1 MKKSHKLLA
10 KLGKSLDPERRP
22 TSPRANRAPAPAPA
36 SPSAPAISTDVIKI
50 VSIPAEAIARTA
62 IPDNEWADRLAE
74 AAETAAPDAGPA
86 SELIDHAAAAEG
98 ERQPGTPAPDG
109 RQAAAEALI
118 KRHVPYALGAGF
130 VPLPLIDV
138 AAISG
143 VQMKLIAELSTL
155 YGVPFAANQAKA
167 IVAALLGGA
176 GSLSL
181 AAGLLGSL
189 AKLVPGAG
197 YVLGAGAVP
206 LTAGALTYAVGH
218 VFRAHFESGG
228 TLLSFDA
235 AAAKALFMAKVDE
248 GRATLKSL

>member
-1 MKKSHKLLA
+1 MKKSDKLLA

-22 TSPRANRAPAPAPA
+22 VSPRSGRAPASAKTASSEPIEVESTPVATAASVPADL
-36 SPSAPAISTDVIKI
+36 T
-50 VSIPAEAIARTA
+50 
-62 IPDNEWADRLAE
+62 DRLAE
-74 AAETAAPDAGPA
+74 AAATAAPDTGPA
-86 SELIDHAAAAEG
+86 SELVDH
-98 ERQPGTPAPDG
+98 TPATSEETPPPTAPAAPG
-109 RQAAAEALI
+109 SQHAAAEAII
-118 KRHVPYALGAGF
+118 KRHLPYALGAGLI
-130 VPLPLIDV
+130 PLPLVDV

-143 VQMKLIAELSTL
+143 VQIKLISELSAL

-167 IVAALLGGA
+167 VIAALLGGA

-189 AKLVPGAG
+189 AKVIPGAG

-228 TLLSFDA
+228 TLLDFDA
-235 AAAKALFMAKVDE
+235 TAAKRVFMEKVEE

>member
-1 MKKSHKLLA
+1 MKKSDKLLA

-22 TSPRANRAPAPAPA
+22 ASPRANRAPAAAIPAHAIEVTAAPTEAPAPA
-36 SPSAPAISTDVIKI
+36 ALPA
-50 VSIPAEAIARTA
+50 
-62 IPDNEWADRLAE
+62 NEWTDRLAE
-74 AAETAAPDAGPA
+74 AAATAAPDSGPA
-86 SELIDHAAAAEG
+86 SELIDHAPAAEV
-98 ERQPGTPAPDG
+98 EPPPPARAPDG
-109 RQAAAEALI
+109 RPAAAEALI
-118 KRHVPYALGAGF
+118 KRHIPYALGAGLI
-130 VPLPLIDV
+130 PLPLIDV

-167 IVAALLGGA
+167 VVAALLGGA

-235 AAAKALFMAKVDE
+235 AAAKALFLEKVEE

>member
-1 MKKSHKLLA
+1 MKKSDKLLA

-22 TSPRANRAPAPAPA
+22 ASPRSGRTPAAATTASSEPIEIESTSVPTAATVPADL
-36 SPSAPAISTDVIKI
+36 T
-50 VSIPAEAIARTA
+50 
-62 IPDNEWADRLAE
+62 DRLAE
-74 AAETAAPDAGPA
+74 AAATAAPDTGPA
-86 SELIDHAAAAEG
+86 SELVDHAPATSEEPPPPTA
-98 ERQPGTPAPDG
+98 PGC
-109 RQAAAEALI
+109 QHAAAEAII
-118 KRHVPYALGAGF
+118 KRHLPYALGAGLI
-130 VPLPLIDV
+130 PLPLVDV

-143 VQMKLIAELSTL
+143 VQIKLISELSAL

-167 IVAALLGGA
+167 VIAALLGGA

-189 AKLVPGAG
+189 AKVIPGAG

-228 TLLSFDA
+228 TLLDFDA
-235 AAAKALFMAKVDE
+235 TAAKRVFMEKVEE

>member
-1 MKKSHKLLA
+1 MKKSDKLLA

-22 TSPRANRAPAPAPA
+22 ASPRANRAPAAG
-36 SPSAPAISTDVIKI
+36 SAPATAISARVIDVN
-50 VSIPAEAIARTA
+50 SAQAAEATARTA
-62 IPDNEWADRLAE
+62 TPASEWTDQLAE
-74 AAETAAPDAGPA
+74 AAATAAPDSGPA
-86 SELIDHAAAAEG
+86 SELIDHAPAAEV
-98 ERQPGTPAPDG
+98 EPPPATRAPDE
-109 RQAAAEALI
+109 RHAAAEALI
-118 KRHVPYALGAGF
+118 KRHVPYALGAGLI
-130 VPLPLIDV
+130 PLPLVDV

-167 IVAALLGGA
+167 VVAALLGGA

-197 YVLGAGAVP
+197 YALGAGAVP
-206 LTAGALTYAVGH
+206 ITAGALTYAVGH

-235 AAAKALFMAKVDE
+235 AAAKALFLEKVEE

>member
-1 MKKSHKLLA
+1 MKKSDKLLA

-22 TSPRANRAPAPAPA
+22 ASPRANRAPAAA
-36 SPSAPAISTDVIKI
+36 SPSVPAISAEVIEI
-50 VSIPAEAIARTA
+50 ASTPTEATARAATPAA
-62 IPDNEWADRLAE
+62 EWTDRLAE
-74 AAETAAPDAGPA
+74 AAATAAPDAGPA
-86 SELIDHAAAAEG
+86 SELIDHAPAGEG
-98 ERQPGTPAPDG
+98 EPTPGTPAPDG

-118 KRHVPYALGAGF
+118 KRHVPYALGAGLI
-130 VPLPLIDV
+130 PLPLIDV

-143 VQMKLIAELSTL
+143 VQIKLIAELSSL

-167 IVAALLGGA
+167 VVASLLGGA

-189 AKLVPGAG
+189 AKLLPGAG

-235 AAAKALFMAKVDE
+235 AAAKALFLEKVEE

>member
-1 MKKSHKLLA
+1 MKKSDKLLA

-22 TSPRANRAPAPAPA
+22 ASPRAGRAPAPTTLSAASESAAAPVEPSGSAAPA
-36 SPSAPAISTDVIKI
+36 A
-50 VSIPAEAIARTA
+50 AEWT
-62 IPDNEWADRLAE
+62 DRLAE
-74 AAETAAPDAGPA
+74 AAATAAPDAGPA
-86 SELIDHAAAAEG
+86 SELVDHAPAPAAEPPPSTPAAADRRAE
-98 ERQPGTPAPDG
+98 
-109 RQAAAEALI
+109 AEALI
-118 KRHVPYALGAGF
+118 KRHVPYALGAGLI
-130 VPLPLIDV
+130 PLPLIDV

-143 VQMKLIAELSTL
+143 VQMKLIADLSAL

-167 IVAALLGGA
+167 VIAALLGGA

-189 AKLVPGAG
+189 AKVVPGAG

-228 TLLSFDA
+228 TLLTFDA
-235 AAAKALFMAKVDE
+235 AAAKTLFLEKVAE

>member
-1 MKKSHKLLA
+1 MKKSDKLLA

-22 TSPRANRAPAPAPA
+22 ASPRANRAPV
-36 SPSAPAISTDVIKI
+36 PAISADVIEI
-50 VSIPAEAIARTA
+50 ASLPAEATARSATPA
-62 IPDNEWADRLAE
+62 NEWTERLAK
-74 AAETAAPDAGPA
+74 AAATAAPDTGPA
-86 SELIDHAAAAEG
+86 SELIEHAPAGEG
-98 ERQPGTPAPDG
+98 EPPPGTPSPHG
-109 RQAAAEALI
+109 RQATAEALI

-130 VPLPLIDV
+130 IPLPMIDV

-143 VQMKLIAELSTL
+143 VQIKLIAELSTL

-167 IVAALLGGA
+167 IVASLLGGA

-181 AAGLLGSL
+181 AAALLGSL

-197 YVLGAGAVP
+197 YALGAGAVP

-228 TLLSFDA
+228 TLLTFDA
-235 AAAKALFMAKVDE
+235 AAAKALFLEKVEE